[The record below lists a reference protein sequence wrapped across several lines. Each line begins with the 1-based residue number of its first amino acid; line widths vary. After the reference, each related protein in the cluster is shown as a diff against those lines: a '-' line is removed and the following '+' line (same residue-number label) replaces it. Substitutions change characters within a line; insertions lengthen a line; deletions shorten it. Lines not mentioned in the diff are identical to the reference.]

1 MTRTQHVGLVTGAAL
16 MASLFA
22 HAESVYQEPVEFVA
36 DTFGDES
43 PETRV
48 LWINDNIR
56 KEARSII
63 GRDLRQLRIR
73 YWQIGE
79 RTAWILDE
87 IGKDLPITTGVVIE
101 SGAIKSIKV
110 LVFRESRGWEVR
122 YPFFTDQFIGTR
134 LNANNN
140 LDKNIDNISGA
151 TLSVNALKRQ
161 AQLALLLSTY
171 IN

>member
-22 HAESVYQEPVEFVA
+22 HAESIYQEPPDFIAE
-36 DTFGDES
+36 TFRDES
-43 PETRV
+43 PETSV
-48 LWINDNIR
+48 LWINNNIR
-56 KEARSII
+56 KEAQTIL
-63 GRDLRQLRIR
+63 GRDLRPLRIR
-73 YWQIGE
+73 YWQKGE

-122 YPFFTDQFIGTR
+122 YPFFTDQFNGARIDAKNR
-134 LNANNN
+134 
-140 LDKNIDNISGA
+140 LDKQIDNISGA

>member
-1 MTRTQHVGLVTGAAL
+1 MTRTQHAGLVAGAAL

-22 HAESVYQEPVEFVA
+22 HAESIYQEPTEFIA
-36 DTFGDES
+36 ETFGDES

-48 LWINDNIR
+48 LWINNNIR
-56 KEARSII
+56 KEARTII
-63 GRDLRQLRIR
+63 GRDLRQLRMR
-73 YWQIGE
+73 YWQKGG
-79 RTAWILDE
+79 RTVWILDD
-87 IGKDLPITTGVVIE
+87 IGKDLPITTGVVVE
-101 SGAIKSIKV
+101 SGAIKSVRV
-110 LVFRESRGWEVR
+110 LIFRESRGWEVR
-122 YPFFTDQFIGTR
+122 YPFFTNQFIGTR
-134 LNANNN
+134 LDANNN